1 METIALITV
10 LGIVITVLV
19 AILGW
24 LVVRGYAARD
34 KKEDRLVEVTDKLLV
49 SQHNLDTTVV
59 KLSEN
64 IMAQIDICRLKH
76 NPIDTELKN
85 HSNLLSEHNKQLNI
99 IEKKLTKI
107 NNT

>member
-10 LGIVITVLV
+10 LGIVITVLL

-64 IMAQIDICRLKH
+64 IMAQIDICKLKH
-76 NPIDTELKN
+76 NPIDTKLKN